1 MASDSELDRNTIFE
15 KFASIKRM
23 HDEVGRKQT
32 EDYQKRLQK
41 LKEEESNYMAKLLAQ
56 QIPNRSQQ
64 DVPPIRVENS
74 ARRDLFLT
82 SKNGTNQSDVPLSQ
96 QHYPSYKL
104 TNRSSSHHQD
114 SYDNRDYEWNIDD
127 DIQPLNITDNEI
139 LDERITNRITN
150 DDESEDSYITAYHQ
164 LLQTHHHQQQQIIAQ
179 QEQENMLSTIFEAS
193 CEDATPMT
201 SLVDVHQQRTQISP
215 KLPSIPISE
224 DNLSDQE
231 EEEEEEE
238 EKFVRPIAPSFS
250 SIDEMPI
257 STIFVKN
264 ENLKYIISN
273 MTSTIE
279 ITSSTTIPINNSK
292 ICNTTNIKIQNS
304 SFTNDSSSSKLAY
317 SYSNIEQTLECPV
330 CLDRFR
336 DPRALPCQHVYC
348 CLCLKTIISSNKSC
362 IKIIC
367 PLCHQTFSYKNFE
380 QFPKSYIHNQLL
392 DLIPINYDIKGKC
405 FKCKENTLLN
415 LCPCCDYHL
424 CKICFENDRQNL
436 LINLK
441 NIFHLCYNNRDH
453 LEKLISIDINNLLY
467 KTNFLL
473 NNSQKIEFNDIL
485 SIFYD
490 LNFIYQQINKL
501 PITITKRT
509 YENDNENLSDI
520 KHRKIELTT
529 YLNQPQEQINDDD
542 DDDDDIIYIK
552 TIQTKS
558 TSTLD
563 DS

>member
-250 SIDEMPI
+250 SIDDMPI
-257 STIFVKN
+257 STIFAKN
-264 ENLKYIISN
+264 ENLKYS
-273 MTSTIE
+273 E
-279 ITSSTTIPINNSK
+279 
-292 ICNTTNIKIQNS
+292 
-304 SFTNDSSSSKLAY
+304 
-317 SYSNIEQTLECPV
+317 
-330 CLDRFR
+330 
-336 DPRALPCQHVYC
+336 
-348 CLCLKTIISSNKSC
+348 
-362 IKIIC
+362 
-367 PLCHQTFSYKNFE
+367 
-380 QFPKSYIHNQLL
+380 YI
-392 DLIPINYDIKGKC
+392 
-405 FKCKENTLLN
+405 
-415 LCPCCDYHL
+415 
-424 CKICFENDRQNL
+424 
-436 LINLK
+436 
-441 NIFHLCYNNRDH
+441 
-453 LEKLISIDINNLLY
+453 LEKLQTEILMY
-467 KTNFLL
+467 KNRKGMNTSSLFR
-473 NNSQKIEFNDIL
+473 KEKK
-485 SIFYD
+485 
-490 LNFIYQQINKL
+490 NKGMT
-501 PITITKRT
+501 ITILYFGNKQQR
-509 YENDNENLSDI
+509 
-520 KHRKIELTT
+520 
-529 YLNQPQEQINDDD
+529 
-542 DDDDDIIYIK
+542 
-552 TIQTKS
+552 
-558 TSTLD
+558 
-563 DS
+563 